1 MNFRYFTIGELT
13 ESATARRYAIKNI
26 PGTIELNNLI
36 SLVENLL
43 DPLRSLLGR
52 PVNVSSGYR
61 CKALNSKVGGSKT
74 SAHVKGL
81 AADIHTKGNNLEL
94 AYLAKDL
101 PFDQCIIYDKLENP
115 TWIHISYASN
125 PRHQYLFCPD
135 RKRYIPLSE
144 ERVIAAWEKS
154 RKLIDI

>member
-1 MNFRYFTIGELT
+1 MKYFTIGELT
-13 ESATARRYAIKNI
+13 SSTTARARGIKNV
-26 PGTIELNNLI
+26 PGITELNNLI
-36 SLVENLL
+36 SLIENLL
-43 DPLRSLLGR
+43 DPLRELLGR
-52 PVNVSSGYR
+52 SIIVSSGYR
-61 CKALNSKVGGSKT
+61 CKKLNDIVKGSKT

-101 PFDQCIIYDKLENP
+101 PFDQCIIYDKLESP

-135 RKRYIPLSE
+135 RKRYIPLL
-144 ERVIAAWEKS
+144 EKQVVECWN
-154 RKLIDI
+154 KIKKTN

>member
-13 ESATARRYAIKNI
+13 SSTTARARGIKNV
-26 PGTIELNNLI
+26 PGIAELSNLI
-36 SLVENLL
+36 SLIENLL
-43 DPLRSLLGR
+43 DPLRELLGR
-52 PVNVSSGYR
+52 SIIVSSGYR
-61 CKALNSKVGGSKT
+61 CKKLNDIVKGSKT

-115 TWIHISYASN
+115 TWIHLGYANN

-144 ERVIAAWEKS
+144 KQVVECWEKI
-154 RKLIDI
+154 KKTN

>member
-13 ESATARRYAIKNI
+13 SSATARRYNIKNI
-26 PGTIELNNLI
+26 PGSSELANLKA
-36 SLVENLL
+36 LVENLL
-43 DPLRSLLGR
+43 DPLRDRLGR
-52 PVNVSSGYR
+52 SIIVSSGYR
-61 CKALNSKVGGSKT
+61 CKKLNDIVKGSKT

-81 AADIHTKGNNLEL
+81 AADIYTKGNNLEL

-115 TWIHISYASN
+115 SWIHISYASN

-144 ERVIAAWEKS
+144 EQVLSAWGKI
-154 RKLIDI
+154 KKTN

>member
-1 MNFRYFTIGELT
+1 MKYFTIGELT
-13 ESATARRYAIKNI
+13 ESATARRYNIKNI
-26 PGTIELNNLI
+26 PGVMELNNLT
-36 SLVENLL
+36 SLVEHLL
-43 DPLRSLLGR
+43 DPLRELLGK
-52 PVNVSSGYR
+52 PINVSSGYR
-61 CKALNSKVGGSKT
+61 SKKLNDIVKGSKT

-115 TWIHISYASN
+115 SWIHIGYASN

-144 ERVIAAWEKS
+144 ERVVKCWNKINKTN
-154 RKLIDI
+154 

>member
-13 ESATARRYAIKNI
+13 ESATARKYNIKNV
-26 PGTIELNNLI
+26 PGITELNNLI

-43 DPLRSLLGR
+43 DPLRELLGK
-52 PVNVSSGYR
+52 PIYVSSGYR
-61 CKALNSKVGGSKT
+61 SKKLNDIVKGSKT

-115 TWIHISYASN
+115 SWIHIGYASN

-144 ERVIAAWEKS
+144 KQVVESWCKIK
-154 RKLIDI
+154 KTN